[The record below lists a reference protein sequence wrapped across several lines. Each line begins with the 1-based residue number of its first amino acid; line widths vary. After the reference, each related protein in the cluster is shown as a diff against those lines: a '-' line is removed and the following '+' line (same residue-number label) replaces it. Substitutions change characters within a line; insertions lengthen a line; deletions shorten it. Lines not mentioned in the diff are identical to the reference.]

1 MRPPI
6 CAVCD
11 RDFRDDLEE
20 SDLAGDLVT
29 FIDYEALPEGMV
41 GHPKGVE
48 WFCSKH
54 IRKAK
59 ILSHLSSKVA
69 IYQIRQ
75 FDQ

>member
-11 RDFRDDLEE
+11 RDFRDDLEDN
-20 SDLAGDLVT
+20 DLAGDVVT
-29 FIDYEALPEGMV
+29 FIDYEDLPEGMV

-54 IRKAK
+54 IKKAK

-69 IYQIRQ
+69 IYQIQQ
-75 FDQ
+75 FE